1 MAQTRQTKHRTNR
14 TENQHERATK
24 DATKRILAILPP
36 KFRACADLFS
46 SADSSAFSRLLR
58 HSGKMTAH
66 ASNRLRDFRA
76 RRNGRHRNKLRQNGG
91 NLEIPANVLFLP
103 RLSYYA
109 EDSFSESF
117 SFTYPL

>member
-1 MAQTRQTKHRTNR
+1 MQG
-14 TENQHERATK
+14 
-24 DATKRILAILPP
+24 
-36 KFRACADLFS
+36 
-46 SADSSAFSRLLR
+46 

-103 RLSYYA
+103 RLRS
-109 EDSFSESF
+109 SQIC
-117 SFTYPL
+117 